1 MGIIKLR
8 AVWYALSGLLFA
20 GSFFSLAVYGLNF
33 GIDFTGGSLL
43 ALRFEERPAT
53 LEIERM
59 LQPYDTGKVII
70 QPVGDTDVNIR
81 SKSLNEETHQ
91 NIISAF
97 QDQYP
102 NVTELR
108 FDSIGPSVGAELRS
122 KSLWALAISF
132 GLILV
137 YIAYAYRKVSVP
149 VQNWK
154 YGVITL
160 ITALHDVVIP
170 LGVFSLLG
178 KFAGVEVGTPFVV
191 AVLTV
196 LGYSINDTIVVFD
209 RIRENLHRLSGR
221 FEEIVG
227 ASLTQTYVRSLN
239 TSLTTLFAI
248 VAVYLFGGESL
259 RNFALTFI
267 IGVIAGTYSSIFI
280 SSPLLVTWQK
290 LSSRNGK

>member
-1 MGIIKLR
+1 MGIVKLR
-8 AVWYALSGLLFA
+8 AIWYAFSGILFA
-20 GSFFSLAVYGLNF
+20 VSFFSLAAYGLNF

-43 ALRFEERPAT
+43 VLRFQERPSTIEVEST
-53 LEIERM
+53 LR
-59 LQPYDTGKVII
+59 PFDVGKVII
-70 QPVGDTDVNIR
+70 QPVGDTDMNIR
-81 SKSLNEETHQ
+81 SKTLNEETHQ
-91 NIISAF
+91 QVLNAF
-97 QDQYP
+97 REQYSEA
-102 NVTELR
+102 TELR
-108 FDSIGPSVGAELRS
+108 FDSIGPAVGAELRT

-132 GLILV
+132 ALILLYV
-137 YIAYAYRKVSVP
+137 AYAYRKVSVP

-160 ITALHDVVIP
+160 ITALHDVIIP
-170 LGVFSLLG
+170 LGAFSLLG

-209 RIRENLHRLSGR
+209 RIRENLHRMSGS

-227 ASLTQTYVRSLN
+227 ASLTQTYVRSMN

-248 VAVYLFGGESL
+248 VAVYLFGGASL
-259 RNFALTFI
+259 QNFSLTFI
-267 IGVIAGTYSSIFI
+267 IGVVAGTYSSIFI

-290 LSSRNGK
+290 LASRK